1 MWAPIAMAAMQ
12 AVGSIVSGISQS
24 QQAKGQAAYARANA
38 EIAEQQAASQA
49 SAIREKARRLSGQN
63 RALIGAS
70 GVDLAGSFLDSLA
83 DSDINAELDAQT
95 ALWNRKV
102 EAGNYRFRA
111 RQARAAGQG
120 ALIGGFLGA
129 GSQALQGYGNYKM
142 MKAQGSGDAPSASS
156 AYPIG
161 TKNSSTGMFGHI

>member
-95 ALWNRKV
+95 ALWNGKI
-102 EAGNYRFRA
+102 EAMNARGQASAAKRA
-111 RQARAAGQG
+111 GTA
-120 ALIGGFLGA
+120 ALIGGFFGA
-129 GSQALQGYGNYKM
+129 GSSAMSGYSNWYQASALESLKNKQAASQPSGNLSP
-142 MKAQGSGDAPSASS
+142 QASRN
-156 AYPIG
+156 G
-161 TKNSSTGMFGHI
+161 N